1 MTENTEEKFDSLK
14 NKVDDLIKVCSEMK
28 VKNQILKASED
39 NWQTERKQPQ
49 KWLHV
54 RIKVAFRLLLPVS
67 YFWVRWWLCVF
78 LWRLERNAAHGG
90 QLHCSLCYRAH

>member
-39 NWQTERKQPQ
+39 NWQAERKQLLE
-49 KWLHV
+49 KNREAKSKLES
-54 RIKVAFRLLLPVS
+54 ILTRLKAMNNS
-67 YFWVRWWLCVF
+67 
-78 LWRLERNAAHGG
+78 
-90 QLHCSLCYRAH
+90 

>member
-39 NWQTERKQPQ
+39 SWQTERKQLLE
-49 KWLHV
+49 KNREAKSKLES
-54 RIKVAFRLLLPVS
+54 ILIRLKAMNNS
-67 YFWVRWWLCVF
+67 
-78 LWRLERNAAHGG
+78 
-90 QLHCSLCYRAH
+90 